1 MGHFLARVNK
11 HVERPLLCVAK
22 MYANAFSPC
31 SFSLPMDTFQVS
43 PRKIQN
49 CVTVPREML
58 RMLIKLEMRQTL
70 VCALWLKRDLHSE
83 GNGVCLQNGE
93 HGTIL

>member
-1 MGHFLARVNK
+1 
-11 HVERPLLCVAK
+11 
-22 MYANAFSPC
+22 
-31 SFSLPMDTFQVS
+31 MDTFQVS

-70 VCALWLKRDLHSE
+70 VCAIWLKLEMRQTLVCAIWLKRDLHSE